1 MNSKIISYLA
11 IICLLLTLNSCLN
24 QFGKEVVGNYE
35 LYNYEL
41 RDSTFLPDE
50 FTKLTIK
57 SDKTFEIKYE
67 NKIINGEWEA
77 DDNGDWT
84 YIELVFNKQKSEG
97 RILGNSILFE
107 GQKFKELEKYKSMKF
122 ARINENTKL
131 KTEVMIKELSR
142 KEFEKTFSNK
152 MIDVTKTAEPIV
164 NIWEY
169 AKVLS
174 NQKLIP
180 SIVYKKE
187 SVEFV
192 YKNSKN
198 TFEHILLPTSE
209 KNVFI
214 IIVVN
219 IIEKKIEGH
228 YKIDIE
234 KEYGLK

>member
-41 RDSTFLPDE
+41 KDSTFLPDE

-131 KTEVMIKELSR
+131 KTEVMIKE
-142 KEFEKTFSNK
+142 
-152 MIDVTKTAEPIV
+152 
-164 NIWEY
+164 
-169 AKVLS
+169 
-174 NQKLIP
+174 
-180 SIVYKKE
+180 
-187 SVEFV
+187 
-192 YKNSKN
+192 
-198 TFEHILLPTSE
+198 
-209 KNVFI
+209 
-214 IIVVN
+214 
-219 IIEKKIEGH
+219 
-228 YKIDIE
+228 
-234 KEYGLK
+234 